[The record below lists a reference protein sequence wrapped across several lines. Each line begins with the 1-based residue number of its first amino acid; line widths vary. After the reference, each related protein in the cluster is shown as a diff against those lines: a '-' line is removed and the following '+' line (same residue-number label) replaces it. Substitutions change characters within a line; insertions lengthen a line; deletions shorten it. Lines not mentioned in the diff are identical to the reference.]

1 MSLSTTELDSL
12 RFHLGYGNISV
23 GAEPYTPDT
32 FYEVFNSVVSPYLST
47 GTETSATTAVTAG
60 ATTTVTPA
68 SMTGISAYTQLVID
82 VAEQAEVV
90 MVKAVTATTF
100 TAYFTKAHA
109 ASGYPI
115 ATLAGVGRLR
125 ILLHQADA
133 AWQATLSPEVG
144 ATAGL
149 KQVDKGDVEWFQ
161 GFQVLSGRLDHYKAI
176 VASISSLVRVQPA
189 WGSATSRRS
198 GRLEAY

>member
-1 MSLSTTELDSL
+1 MTLSAAEIDSL

-32 FYEVFNSVVSPYLST
+32 FYEVFSSIVSPYLSSD
-47 GTETSATTAVTAG
+47 TETSATTAVTAG
-60 ATTTVTPA
+60 DIAVVTPV
-68 SMTGISAYTQLVID
+68 SMTGIAAYTQLVVN

-90 MVKAVTATTF
+90 TVKATTATTF
-100 TAYFTKAHA
+100 TAYFSKSHA

-115 ATLAGVGRLR
+115 APLRGLGRLR
-125 ILLHQADA
+125 LMLHQADV
-133 AWQATLSPEVG
+133 AWQAALSPEVG

-149 KQVDKGDVEWFQ
+149 KQVDQGDVEWFQ
-161 GFQVLSGRLDHYKAI
+161 GFQVLKGRLDHYRSI
-176 VASISSLVRVQPA
+176 VASISTLVRVPISGNA
-189 WGSATSRRS
+189 SVRRS